1 MPTIELF
8 CDGKKL
14 YNIKKL
20 IELTE
25 KLPVSK
31 IKLNELEHQLYL
43 NTWIAHNQR
52 IRPIDVLEYKK
63 NKSNRKL
70 QKNYERIQNVDLKY
84 PILLNE
90 DLLVV
95 DGLHRLAKAKREGKI
110 LVTVKV
116 IPNNILS
123 KAEIDI
129 DIKKLKLC

>member
-8 CDGKKL
+8 CNGKKL
-14 YNIKKL
+14 YNVKKL

-52 IRPIDVLEYKK
+52 VRPIDVLEYKK
-63 NKSNRKL
+63 NKSNKKL

-95 DGLHRLAKAKREGKI
+95 DGLHRLAKSKREGKI
-110 LVTVKV
+110 LVNVKIV
-116 IPNNILS
+116 PNNILS
-123 KAEIDI
+123 KAEIDV
-129 DIKKLKLC
+129 DVKKLKLC